1 MSVPNTFP
9 FAQVSKTVKQDKEYE
24 SGFPVKQVDTLTS
37 LGALTSAPLLIS
49 ISATFSPSL
58 IRAARCNGVSSA
70 CNKKQKR

>member
-1 MSVPNTFP
+1 MSVSNTFP
-9 FAQVSKTVKQDKEYE
+9 FAQVSKTVKQDKEYG